1 MNKPQP
7 VFIQN
12 IRSAGRFAVAIQ
24 VCATNVFFVF
34 LLSLLAL
41 PALAQNE
48 KAIYERTVDQ
58 FNRITM
64 RYVLAADTEHPEAPE
79 LARKLEDPAY
89 DLKGLSKELQRV
101 YNGKSKTETLSST
114 IAEQK
119 AHFVSGKPLA
129 QQLTLVLQLI
139 YDNRKD
145 KPYFSGLQ
153 NDLVAVRDAALKE
166 AVTAAPTAAP
176 ATPATADPEQL
187 TRMQAQINALQQ
199 RLDNLSA
206 TSGSSSPAVTASLPW
221 YVWLLLALLTGLSA
235 LNFWQFRQYKNRRR
249 SHSAETSA
257 VVSPLADNG
266 ASGDASRKVRE
277 LEKKM
282 DNLRS
287 EWKRDLDELRK
298 DLKKTAALSSS
309 DHQGKETPV
318 TGSKPG
324 TNLSGQPKSNPAV
337 SAKTVTSTDTN
348 PVVGQTI
355 EMDVKKT
362 VVEPEKPPVVK
373 KYTDY
378 PKENGFP
385 VGQLSDTSDRR
396 SIFEISMQQGL
407 ERATFSI
414 VNDPA
419 IHEYAIQNRE
429 RLLRDACDFEISSS
443 KHTRIEV
450 VEPGTL
456 LMNGNAWQIQSKAK
470 IKFV

>member
-1 MNKPQP
+1 MNKPQS
-7 VFIQN
+7 VFVL
-12 IRSAGRFAVAIQ
+12 SAGRFAVAIQ
-24 VCATNVFFVF
+24 TCAKDVFLLF
-34 LLSLLAL
+34 LLSLMTL
-41 PALAQNE
+41 PAFAQNE

-119 AHFVSGKPLA
+119 GKFVSGKPLA
-129 QQLTLVLQLI
+129 QQLTPVLQLI

-145 KPYFSGLQ
+145 KPYLNSLQ
-153 NDLVAVRDAALKE
+153 NDLVAVREAALKE
-166 AVTAAPTAAP
+166 AVTSAPTAAP

-206 TSGSSSPAVTASLPW
+206 SSGSASPTTTAGIPW
-221 YVWLLLALLTGLSA
+221 YISLLLVLLAGLSV

-249 SHSAETSA
+249 SHSAETSQVA
-257 VVSPLADNG
+257 SLPVDNS
-266 ASGDASRKVRE
+266 ASGDAGRKVRE
-277 LEKKM
+277 LEKKLES
-282 DNLRS
+282 LRS

-298 DLKKTAALSSS
+298 ELKKGAAPAGA
-309 DHQGKETPV
+309 DHQGKETAV

-324 TNLSGQPKSNPAV
+324 THPAAQPKSNPAV
-337 SAKTVTSTDTN
+337 SGKTVPATDTH

-355 EMDVKKT
+355 EMEVKKT
-362 VVEPEKPPVVK
+362 VPEPEKPTVVK

-396 SIFEISMQQGL
+396 SIFEISLQPGQ